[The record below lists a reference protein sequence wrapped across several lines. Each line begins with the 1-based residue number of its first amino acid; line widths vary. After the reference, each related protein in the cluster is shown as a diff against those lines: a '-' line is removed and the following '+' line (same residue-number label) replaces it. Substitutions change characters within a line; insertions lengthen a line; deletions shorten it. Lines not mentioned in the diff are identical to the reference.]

1 MARRGQFIVFE
12 GIDGSGKRTQLELL
26 VRALSK
32 RGVPLER
39 ISFPR
44 YDGFFG
50 RLVAQFL
57 NGDFGTLE
65 AVDPHLAAILYAGD
79 RFEAKAKI
87 EAILASGK
95 TLLADRYIA
104 SNLAHQAARAPR
116 QKRGAFVRW
125 IKRLEYEIY
134 KLPAEDA
141 VIYLRVPAEAAHAQ
155 IGAKGAREYTKLSR
169 DILESNLA
177 HLADAAE
184 VYDSLARAP
193 NWVQIECFDEKTGA
207 MRPPDEIHADVLA
220 AIDSRVPAAH
230 V

>member
-1 MARRGQFIVFE
+1 
-12 GIDGSGKRTQLELL
+12 
-26 VRALSK
+26 
-32 RGVPLER
+32 
-39 ISFPR
+39 
-44 YDGFFG
+44 
-50 RLVAQFL
+50 
-57 NGDFGTLE
+57 
-65 AVDPHLAAILYAGD
+65 
-79 RFEAKAKI
+79 
-87 EAILASGK
+87 LASGK